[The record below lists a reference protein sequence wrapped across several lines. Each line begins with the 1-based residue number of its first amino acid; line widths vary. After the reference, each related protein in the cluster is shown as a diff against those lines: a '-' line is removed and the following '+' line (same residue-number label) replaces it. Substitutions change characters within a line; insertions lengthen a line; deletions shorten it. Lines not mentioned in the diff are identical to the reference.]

1 MMDATARV
9 VVCLCLGWAVCQVRG
24 SYIPVEMN
32 RTIQNLLQ
40 HYVSTV
46 GAVVTQAL
54 VFPPVASTHTDA
66 LTTNTHTDT
75 CTHTFFFKFCIH
87 YKCV

>member
-1 MMDATARV
+1 MMDATARL
-9 VVCLCLGWAVCQVRG
+9 VVCLCLGWTVCQVRG

-46 GAVVTQAL
+46 RAVVTQAL
-54 VFPPVASTHTDA
+54 VFPPVAFTHTDA
-66 LTTNTHTDT
+66 LTTNTHTGT
-75 CTHTFFFKFCIH
+75 CTHTFSFFKFCIH
-87 YKCV
+87 YK

>member
-46 GAVVTQAL
+46 RAVVTL
-54 VFPPVASTHTDA
+54 VWWHWCFLLLLSHTLMLSPQTHTQTPA
-66 LTTNTHTDT
+66 HTLY
-75 CTHTFFFKFCIH
+75 IH
-87 YKCV
+87 YK